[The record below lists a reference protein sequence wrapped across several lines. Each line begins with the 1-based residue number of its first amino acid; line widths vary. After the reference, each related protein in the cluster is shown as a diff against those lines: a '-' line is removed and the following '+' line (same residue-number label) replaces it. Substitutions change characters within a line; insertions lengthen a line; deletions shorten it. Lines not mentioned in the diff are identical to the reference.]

1 MIEHKQLEE
10 HTFAFDYNY
19 LIDGTEEGVKLVRKA
34 LSTLTQDNFLEKK
47 EMKREL
53 VNEAY

>member
-19 LIDGTEEGVKLVRKA
+19 LLDGTESGVNLVRKA
-34 LSTLTQDNFLEKK
+34 LNTLNIHGFLEKK
-47 EMKREL
+47 
-53 VNEAY
+53 